1 VSSKISKIDSYLNK
15 VENKVID
22 NDKLNQR
29 DFKLNE
35 LKKEIIS
42 ESKKT
47 TKLIIISL
55 NKGR

>member
-1 VSSKISKIDSYLNK
+1 M
-15 VENKVID
+15 ID

>member
-1 VSSKISKIDSYLNK
+1 MSSKISKIDSYLNK